1 LVHEARYQ
9 IELEPGA
16 LTRRGFGNQDTLRLS
31 FMALGENATGS
42 ILLTMDSTLLD
53 SDRVLH
59 VLTDGKGAPL
69 YNLRLDP
76 SSRFSGLPPG
86 QYGLVRIDDEDGNGR
101 WTGTD
106 PIQRRHAERVEVV
119 AKEVTVR
126 AGWEIELTSG
136 LLPRP

>member
-1 LVHEARYQ
+1 
-9 IELEPGA
+9 
-16 LTRRGFGNQDTLRLS
+16 
-31 FMALGENATGS
+31 
-42 ILLTMDSTLLD
+42 
-53 SDRVLH
+53 
-59 VLTDGKGAPL
+59 
-69 YNLRLDP
+69 
-76 SSRFSGLPPG
+76 
-86 QYGLVRIDDEDGNGR
+86 VRIDDEDGNGR